1 MRINTQSHG
10 AVTVI
15 KPQGPLNQED
25 ADALKESLAEVSSK
39 SMGRFIIDMT
49 AIPFVDSRGLEVLVE
64 ASEQLE
70 RSGQTL
76 KLCGTN
82 ETIREVFGVTELD
95 RLFEHYDDTTT
106 AVRSFL

>member
-1 MRINTQSHG
+1 MKIDTQSHG

-15 KPQGPLNQED
+15 KPHGALHQED
-25 ADALKESLAEVSSK
+25 ADAFRESLTDVSSR

-64 ASEQLE
+64 ASEQMD

-82 ETIREVFGVTELD
+82 ETIREVFEVTELA
-95 RLFEHYDDTTT
+95 RLFEHFDDTTT